1 MREGD
6 DKTPK
11 FEEDIIA
18 LRNGEKGERS
28 LGLQDTITTGY
39 ISLLN
44 DQSTTCLGPNRQMN
58 HKVCIG
64 SI

>member
-28 LGLQDTITTGY
+28 LGL
-39 ISLLN
+39 
-44 DQSTTCLGPNRQMN
+44 
-58 HKVCIG
+58 
-64 SI
+64 